1 MPDSDMVRRFYLY
14 ALLRNLRFF
23 EAFFVLFL
31 VLEADLSYAWVGL
44 ILAYEKA
51 LLGLAEIPLALAAD
65 RLGRKSSLVL
75 SFSLASVAFA
85 LFALALQ
92 TPSALVTIFIGQT
105 LYGVAES
112 LRTGAHKAIALD
124 WMRINGQVARRTEIL
139 GRMRFFS
146 KTSAGL
152 AALIAGV
159 VVWQSGTISQLF
171 WWAIVPTLVGAGL
184 LTTYPSALQGE
195 RRRARDRQAPA
206 QGSLREAITRPALWA
221 LIVPSVLFESQVKVM
236 AAYLQPALAEGSEA
250 MGLSVIGGLGALVVG
265 GYMGLSGL
273 LAGSASLLSTTLVS
287 RSRGPNGALRTCHA
301 LAALVATLAAIATLL
316 EVVWLGL
323 VFLITL
329 AALQNARRPIF
340 VTALD
345 DVMVPEYRATL
356 LSSESQAR
364 SWCYALV
371 SVALGFAADAFGL
384 SAVFASVA
392 ILLCLAFAL
401 SPRAEA

>member
-1 MPDSDMVRRFYLY
+1 MVRRFYLY

-31 VLEADLSYAWVGL
+31 VLEAGLSYAWVGL
-44 ILAYEKA
+44 LLAYEKA
-51 LLGLAEIPLALAAD
+51 LLGLAELPLALAAD

-85 LFALALQ
+85 LFALSLH
-92 TPSALVTIFIGQT
+92 TPSLLVTLFAAQT

-124 WMRINGQVARRTEIL
+124 WMRTRQQVSRRTEIL
-139 GRMRFFS
+139 GRMRSVS

-171 WWAIVPTLVGAGL
+171 WWAIIPTLAGAAL
-184 LTTYPSALQGE
+184 LMTYPSALEGE
-195 RRRARDRQAPA
+195 CRRAHAA
-206 QGSLREAITRPALWA
+206 QGGSLASLREAITRPGLWA

-273 LAGSASLLSTTLVS
+273 LAGGASLLSTTLVS
-287 RSRGPNGALRTCHA
+287 LSRGPKGTLRACHA
-301 LAALVATLAAIATLL
+301 LAALVATLAALATLL
-316 EVVWLGL
+316 EVPWLGL
-323 VFLITL
+323 LLLITL

-345 DVMVPEYRATL
+345 DVMAAEYRATL

-371 SVALGFAADAFGL
+371 SVAFGFAADALGL
-384 SAVFASVA
+384 GAVFAGVA
-392 ILLCLAFAL
+392 LLLCLASAL
-401 SPRAEA
+401 SPRGET